1 MWPDEVARSA
11 TAGILCDEKYRLR
24 RKASVSRTINDEA
37 SDDVRRSESW
47 ALNKSSFS
55 LRADNCIL
63 VHSDVWYNANILLRK
78 YLFYGLFL
86 STCISRD
93 EPCENIRGTNT

>member
-1 MWPDEVARSA
+1 MTEVARSA
-11 TAGILCDEKYRLR
+11 AAGMLCDEKVSF
-24 RKASVSRTINDEA
+24 KAKGKCICNYYDEA
-37 SDDVRRSESW
+37 SDDKRRSEFW

-55 LRADNCIL
+55 LRADNSIL

-78 YLFYGLFL
+78 YSFYGLFL